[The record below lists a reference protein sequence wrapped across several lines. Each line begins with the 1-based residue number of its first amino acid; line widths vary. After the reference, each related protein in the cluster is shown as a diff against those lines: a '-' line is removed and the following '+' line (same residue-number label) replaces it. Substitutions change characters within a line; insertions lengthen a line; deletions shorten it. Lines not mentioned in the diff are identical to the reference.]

1 MSRGEEFYQGK
12 ERICPELGC
21 NDPADTHIHLSRS
34 DVDALHAYHQAGL
47 LAGQIDTHMR
57 TAPTDVRDHAA
68 LKAHM
73 LSSGHYAHP
82 LDVHDMTHEELK
94 AHHDEDHATMNAGP
108 ADERENYTDFGHE
121 HMHNA

>member
-1 MSRGEEFYQGK
+1 M
-12 ERICPELGC
+12 CPEAYC
-21 NDPADTHIHLSRS
+21 NLPADHIHLDRS
-34 DVDALHAYHQAGL
+34 DVDALHAYAQAGRM
-47 LAGQIDTHMR
+47 AGEFDTHMR

-94 AHHDEDHATMNAGP
+94 NHHDEDHANMDSGP
-108 ADERENYTDFGHE
+108 VDEREHYTNLGFE